1 MWRTNRSQCAKIS
14 PILAGQSQNP
24 LVSTKKSL
32 WEWVRLALPT
42 GNFRKD
48 CGETDMLPSGL
59 NIRYIVLLCSVHSSV
74 MQRLGPYTSHS
85 LLLRRFVFRNVEA
98 SDWWWTARDHGK
110 GTDSRRSDVWP
121 VVSFPPSFARTF
133 SSRERRVGT
142 RQYQSQVKKPQAY
155 MMRHLRKIINIIIL
169 ERQNHKQSKSRE
181 GWHTAYG
188 WYFNSDE
195 PEKALPCGEDGL
207 CQASRAAVVFLASEQ
222 ALQSLLAG
230 YCIPSYAMER
240 EIKDG
245 LS

>member
-1 MWRTNRSQCAKIS
+1 
-14 PILAGQSQNP
+14 
-24 LVSTKKSL
+24 
-32 WEWVRLALPT
+32 
-42 GNFRKD
+42 
-48 CGETDMLPSGL
+48 MLPSGL
-59 NIRYIVLLCSVHSSV
+59 NVRYIVLLCSVHSSA

-142 RQYQSQVKKPQAY
+142 RQYQSEVKKLQAY
-155 MMRHLRKIINIIIL
+155 MMRHLREVINISWKGKITNKVSL
-169 ERQNHKQSKSRE
+169 EKAD
-181 GWHTAYG
+181 WPTAYG

-207 CQASRAAVVFLASEQ
+207 CQGFRAAVVFLASEQ
-222 ALQSLLAG
+222 VL
-230 YCIPSYAMER
+230 
-240 EIKDG
+240 
-245 LS
+245 

>member
-14 PILAGQSQNP
+14 PILAVQSQNP

-32 WEWVRLALPT
+32 WEWVKLALPT

-59 NIRYIVLLCSVHSSV
+59 NVRYIVLLCSVHSSA
-74 MQRLGPYTSHS
+74 MQRLGPYIIHS
-85 LLLRRFVFRNVEA
+85 NVEA

-169 ERQNHKQSKSRE
+169 ERQNHKQSKCRE
-181 GWHTAYG
+181 GWPTAYG
-188 WYFNSDE
+188 WCFNSDE

-207 CQASRAAVVFLASEQ
+207 CQGSRAAVVFLASEQ
-222 ALQSLLAG
+222 AL
-230 YCIPSYAMER
+230 
-240 EIKDG
+240 
-245 LS
+245 

>member
-14 PILAGQSQNP
+14 PILAVQSQNP

-32 WEWVRLALPT
+32 WEWVKLALPT

-59 NIRYIVLLCSVHSSV
+59 NVRYIVLLCSVHSSA

-110 GTDSRRSDVWP
+110 GTDCRRSDVWP

-142 RQYQSQVKKPQAY
+142 RQYQSQVKKLQAY
-155 MMRHLRKIINIIIL
+155 MMRHLREVINISWKGKITNKVSL
-169 ERQNHKQSKSRE
+169 
-181 GWHTAYG
+181 
-188 WYFNSDE
+188 
-195 PEKALPCGEDGL
+195 EKADLPPMADILIQMNLRRL
-207 CQASRAAVVFLASEQ
+207 CHVERMDFVRVSGQ
-222 ALQSLLAG
+222 LL
-230 YCIPSYAMER
+230 YS
-240 EIKDG
+240 
-245 LS
+245 